1 MTMTDKIPPLHT
13 VEPIVTPDRSE
24 YGVNRMRVDGGWLY
38 WLSPG
43 GAMVSAF
50 VPDEPQAQR
59 EEDVVDAKAAE
70 AEAVKAAKAEAAAA
84 EEHARAKTAVW
95 KDAVP
100 PETITGEA
108 AAETGAHPV

>member
-1 MTMTDKIPPLHT
+1 RYCRTQEDTMTMTDKIPPLHT

-38 WLSPG
+38 WLSPS

-59 EEDVVDAKAAE
+59 EEDVVD
-70 AEAVKAAKAEAAAA
+70 AKAEAAAA